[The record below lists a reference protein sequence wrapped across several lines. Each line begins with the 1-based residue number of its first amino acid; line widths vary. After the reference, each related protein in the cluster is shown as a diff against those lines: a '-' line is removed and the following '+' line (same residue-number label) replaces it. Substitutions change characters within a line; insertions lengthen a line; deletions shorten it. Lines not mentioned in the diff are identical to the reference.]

1 MTRTLVRADRD
12 REPELFDQMY
22 RARAAVFHDRLRWN
36 VRVRDGWEIDRYDE
50 AEDPI
55 YLVTVGPNGRL
66 TGSLRLLPTTG
77 ATMLRNEFVD
87 FFDEPVDVES
97 PTAWECTRFC
107 VHPAERVDELH
118 TLRSVS
124 SELLVGICELGLSS
138 GIEHVVGVYDSRM
151 MRIYARIGWSPAPL
165 AVSRPELGKLMVGIW
180 DVSESALETMRLR
193 AGLRE
198 TQMPA
203 TLATAP
209 DIDCGTWSV
218 TNHSKPYEA
227 TTANDWNG

>member
-1 MTRTLVRADRD
+1 MVRTLVRADHS
-12 REPELFDQMY
+12 RESELFDQMY

-50 AEDPI
+50 AEDPV

-77 ATMLRNEFVD
+77 ATMLHDEFVG
-87 FFDEPVDVES
+87 FFNEPVDVES
-97 PTAWECTRFC
+97 PTTWECTRFC
-107 VHPAERVDELH
+107 VHPAESEDERH

-124 SELLVGICELGLSS
+124 SELMMGVCELGLSC

-151 MRIYARIGWSPAPL
+151 SRIYARIGYSPSPL
-165 AVSRPELGKLMVGIW
+165 AVSRPELGKLIVGIW
-180 DVSESALETMRLR
+180 DVSESALENMRLR

-198 TQMPA
+198 IQMRA
-203 TLATAP
+203 A
-209 DIDCGTWSV
+209 
-218 TNHSKPYEA
+218 
-227 TTANDWNG
+227 